1 MGLCVADICDMR
13 GSDWLLNMVPK
24 NLGRNNPSVLN
35 ILNTTASV
43 PSAVRLRLP
52 CHHAA
57 PLASQTAPLL
67 LIYFITSFNFFES
80 ISTLCTLNFD
90 RERYDLLASPNGSSM
105 LYKAEIVYALASVEL
120 FTILSQRDS
129 CFCLYSVCRLPR
141 YLAIALQESD
151 PST

>member
-1 MGLCVADICDMR
+1 MISLKKGGQDLAHFSSHWASSLQYDCISAKC
-13 GSDWLLNMVPK
+13 SEAEATL
-24 NLGRNNPSVLN
+24 PSCRISRL
-35 ILNTTASV
+35 TDCASSSYI
-43 PSAVRLRLP
+43 P
-52 CHHAA
+52 HHIFQ
-57 PLASQTAPLL
+57 LFWEHL
-67 LIYFITSFNFFES
+67 
-80 ISTLCTLNFD
+80 TLCPSSFD